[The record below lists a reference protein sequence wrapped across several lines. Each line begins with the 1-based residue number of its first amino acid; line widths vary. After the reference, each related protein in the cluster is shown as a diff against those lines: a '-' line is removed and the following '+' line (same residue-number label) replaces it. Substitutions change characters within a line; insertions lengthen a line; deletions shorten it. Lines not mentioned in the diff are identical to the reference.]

1 MQDIL
6 IKKKVYSGESIM
18 FYTGLPDFLTVKD
31 VFAIES
37 LTENGAW
44 IASYS
49 MWISFSLDGEAV
61 VWITCQRLR
70 ISIQN
75 LACSNV

>member
-1 MQDIL
+1 MLEIV
-6 IKKKVYSGESIM
+6 KKNIEHSEESIM

-31 VFAIES
+31 VFEIES

-49 MWISFSLDGEAV
+49 MWMSFSLDGEAV
-61 VWITCQRLR
+61 VWITCQGLR